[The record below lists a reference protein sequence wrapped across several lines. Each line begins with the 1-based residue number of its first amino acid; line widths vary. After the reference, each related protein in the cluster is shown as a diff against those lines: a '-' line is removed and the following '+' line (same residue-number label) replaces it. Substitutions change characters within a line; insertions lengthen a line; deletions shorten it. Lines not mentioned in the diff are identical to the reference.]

1 MFYQSSYHKA
11 AVALGQTKWELFSIL
26 FYPMSYYHWRLCVL
40 LLLSQMVIICLFSHT
55 LLEFIMVAPFVGTKS
70 SLYAGTLLPV
80 SVNSLCSHIID
91 NHGIIVDSMVQL

>member
-1 MFYQSSYHKA
+1 
-11 AVALGQTKWELFSIL
+11 
-26 FYPMSYYHWRLCVL
+26 
-40 LLLSQMVIICLFSHT
+40 
-55 LLEFIMVAPFVGTKS
+55 MVAPFLGTKS